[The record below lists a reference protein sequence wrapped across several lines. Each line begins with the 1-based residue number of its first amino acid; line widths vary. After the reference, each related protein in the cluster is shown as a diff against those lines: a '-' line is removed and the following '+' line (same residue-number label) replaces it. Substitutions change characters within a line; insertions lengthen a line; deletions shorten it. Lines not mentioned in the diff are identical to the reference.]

1 MSGKNGSSGSGKQSS
16 SSGSKHSEL
25 YCFFYI
31 AGIQSVRILKRFN
44 RKCARF
50 FEPVTVLF
58 RRLYRRL
65 IGRRVE
71 AAREEAQRVRHGFEI
86 ASQRLQDA
94 RKIGVFRATG
104 EFFVVTGK
112 SLVRH
117 RGIFF
122 KFVNIAAPIAA
133 IVVLF
138 VTINYWNNLNYGL
151 QLAYGGKD
159 IATIQ
164 DEKVFEKATDMV
176 NQRLV
181 YDAANSKSLGIT
193 PSFKLAVINNTH
205 YATPSSV
212 CDKII
217 EQSNGVI
224 EEACGLYVDGSL
236 IGSVKSSA
244 DLSFILQNIL
254 NTAKN
259 GDANAEASFSQD
271 VETVTGLFP
280 TNSIMPAQSLKEKLS
295 GGPVQDAFYTV
306 VKGDTPSEIA
316 AKYNMNLSTLESLNS
331 NNVEGLM
338 FEGKQV
344 KVQSAKQMLSVKIVK
359 QETYQKTLDYK
370 TITTQDDSK
379 YTDYS
384 VVTVKGQEG
393 QQQLIDKVTYVDGV
407 EISRENVSTTV
418 LKDPVDKQ
426 VVVGT
431 KKRPTY
437 SGSGQSSG
445 SLMWPVPSVHSI
457 TSYFAWRWGT
467 MHWGIDIAGHGGGQ
481 TIVAADGGT
490 VTTAVTSGWGDGY
503 GHYVVI
509 NHGNGIETLYAH
521 CSTVLVQSGQKV
533 SKGQPIAYIGS
544 TGDSTGYHCHFEVHA
559 YGTKVNPLNYVRP

>member
-1 MSGKNGSSGSGKQSS
+1 MSGQKGSSGSGKQGSL
-16 SSGSKHSEL
+16 SGTKRSEL
-25 YCFFYI
+25 YCFLYI
-31 AGIQSVRILKRFN
+31 AGIQSVRLLKRFK

-58 RRLYRRL
+58 RRLYKRL

-94 RKIGVFRATG
+94 RKIGVFRAAG
-104 EFFVVTGK
+104 EFFIVTGK
-112 SLVRH
+112 SIVRH

-122 KFVNIAAPIAA
+122 KFINIAAPVAA
-133 IVVLF
+133 IAVLF
-138 VTINYWNNLNYGL
+138 VTLSYWNNLNYGL
-151 QLAYGGKD
+151 QLAYDGKD

-164 DEKVFEKATDMV
+164 NEKVFEKATDMV

-181 YDAANSKSLGIT
+181 YDAGNSKSLGIT
-193 PSFKLAVINNTH
+193 PTFKLAVVDNTR

-217 EQSNGVI
+217 EQSNGII
-224 EEACGLYVDGSL
+224 EEACGLYVDGNL

-254 NTAKN
+254 NSAKS
-259 GDANAEASFSQD
+259 GDANAEAAFSQD

-280 TNSIMPAQSLKEKLS
+280 TDSILSAQTMKGKLS
-295 GGPVQDAFYTV
+295 AGPVQDAFYTV
-306 VKGDTPSEIA
+306 KKGDTPSEIA
-316 AKYNMNLSTLESLNS
+316 VKYNMSLGTLETLNS

-344 KVQSAKQMLSVKIVK
+344 KVQSAKPFLSVKIVK
-359 QETYQKTLDYK
+359 QVTYQKTLDYK
-370 TITTQDDSK
+370 TVTTQDSSK

-384 VVTVKGQEG
+384 VVSVKGQEG
-393 QQQLIDKVTYVDGV
+393 QQQLVDKVTYVDGV
-407 EISRENVSTTV
+407 EIARENVSTTV
-418 LKDPVDKQ
+418 LQDAVDKQ

-445 SLMWPVPSVHSI
+445 SLMWPVPSVHNI
-457 TSYFAWRWGT
+457 TSTFAWRWGS

-490 VTTAVTSGWGDGY
+490 VEYVVASGWGDGY
-503 GHYVVI
+503 GHHLQI

-521 CSTVLVQSGQKV
+521 CSTILVQPGQKV
-533 SKGQPIAYIGS
+533 SKGQPIAYIGN
-544 TGDSTGYHCHFEVHA
+544 TGDSSGYHCHFEVHVN
-559 YGTKVNPLNYVRP
+559 GSKINPLNYVRQ